1 MLRLNNINRD
11 VDSHNSL
18 QDISLE
24 LKRGELNILLGP
36 TLSGK
41 TSRMRVR
48 AGLDQPESGEL
59 SFDGETVIGVP
70 VQKRELA
77 MVYQQFI
84 NYPSLSVY
92 ENIASPLR
100 VAGLAKS
107 EIEARVAQAA
117 QLLKLEP
124 YLTRKPANLSG
135 GQQQRVALARALVKR
150 ASLVL
155 LDEPLANLDYK
166 LREELRAELP
176 VLFAELGAVLVYA
189 TTEPSEALVLGGKT
203 ACLNRGRVEQFG
215 PTLDLYRDPD
225 TLMAARLFS
234 DPPLNSLA
242 LNHDDSG
249 GLRFAGAEQ
258 ALPAAVASELLS
270 AVNPAEVKSN
280 LTLAVR
286 GHHLRLGADPAPSGE
301 STASKPLIEIRGT
314 VDVTEITGSESFVH
328 FSFMGQPW
336 VALLEG
342 IHPFPGGAQIALYAR
357 PQDCFLFNT
366 ETGKR
371 VRKLSGGG

>member
-1 MLRLNNINRD
+1 MLRLANIARR
-11 VDSHNSL
+11 VDSHNAL

-41 TSRMRVR
+41 TSLMRVM
-48 AGLDQPESGEL
+48 AGLDRPDSGEL
-59 SFDGETVIGVP
+59 TFDGESVIGVP
-70 VQKRELA
+70 VQRRELA

-100 VAGLAKS
+100 VAGLDKQ

-124 YLTRKPANLSG
+124 YLNRKPANLSG

-242 LNHDDSG
+242 LSRGNG

-258 ALPAAVASELLS
+258 PLPAAVTAEL
-270 AVNPAEVKSN
+270 VNALPADEVEST

-286 GHHLRLGADPAPSGE
+286 GHHLRLGSDFAHASEPSARE
-301 STASKPLIEIRGT
+301 SLIEIRGT

-328 FSFMGQPW
+328 FTFMGQPW
-336 VALLEG
+336 VALLDG
-342 IHPFPGGAQIALYAR
+342 IHALPGGAAITLYAR
-357 PQDCFLFNT
+357 PHDCFLFNT
-366 ETGKR
+366 QTGKR
-371 VRKLSGGG
+371 VRKLSGGE

>member
-1 MLRLNNINRD
+1 MLRLANIARR
-11 VDSHNSL
+11 VDSHNAL

-41 TSRMRVR
+41 TSLMRVM
-48 AGLDQPESGEL
+48 AGLDRPDSGEL
-59 SFDGETVIGVP
+59 TFDGESVIGVP
-70 VQKRELA
+70 VQRRELA

-100 VAGLAKS
+100 VAGLDKQ
-107 EIEARVAQAA
+107 EIGARVAQAA

-124 YLTRKPANLSG
+124 YLNRKPANLSG

-242 LNHDDSG
+242 LSRGNG

-258 ALPAAVASELLS
+258 PFPAAVTAELVNALPAD
-270 AVNPAEVKSN
+270 EVEST

-286 GHHLRLGADPAPSGE
+286 GHHLRLGSDVAHASEPSARE
-301 STASKPLIEIRGT
+301 SLIEIRGT

-328 FSFMGQPW
+328 FTFMGQPW
-336 VALLEG
+336 VALLDG
-342 IHPFPGGAQIALYAR
+342 IHALPGGAAITLYAR
-357 PQDCFLFNT
+357 PHDCFLFNT
-366 ETGKR
+366 QTGKR
-371 VRKLSGGG
+371 VRKLSGGE

>member
-1 MLRLNNINRD
+1 MLRLANIARR
-11 VDSHNSL
+11 VDSQNAL

-41 TSRMRVR
+41 TSLMRVM
-48 AGLDQPESGEL
+48 AGLDRPDSGEL
-59 SFDGETVIGVP
+59 TFDGESVIGVP

-100 VAGLAKS
+100 VAGLDKQ
-107 EIEARVAQAA
+107 EIETRVAQAA
-117 QLLKLEP
+117 QLLKLGP
-124 YLTRKPANLSG
+124 YMNRKPANLSG

-242 LNHDDSG
+242 LSRGDG

-258 ALPAAVASELLS
+258 ALPAAVTAELVNALPADEAES
-270 AVNPAEVKSN
+270 A

-286 GHHLRLGADPAPSGE
+286 GHHLRLGSDVAHACEPSARE
-301 STASKPLIEIRGT
+301 SLIEIRGT

-328 FSFMGQPW
+328 FTFMGQPW
-336 VALLEG
+336 VALLDG
-342 IHPFPGGAQIALYAR
+342 IHALPGGAAITLYAR
-357 PQDCFLFNT
+357 PHDCFLFNT
-366 ETGKR
+366 QTGKR
-371 VRKLSGGG
+371 VRKLSGGE

>member
-41 TSRMRVR
+41 TSLMRVM
-48 AGLDQPESGEL
+48 AGLDQPDSGEL

-328 FSFMGQPW
+328 FNFMGQPW

>member
-1 MLRLNNINRD
+1 MLRLANIARR
-11 VDSHNSL
+11 VDSHNAL
-18 QDISLE
+18 EDISLE

-41 TSRMRVR
+41 TSLMRVM
-48 AGLDQPESGEL
+48 AGLDRPDSGEL
-59 SFDGETVIGVP
+59 TFDGESVVGVP
-70 VQKRELA
+70 VQKRDLA

-100 VAGLAKS
+100 VASLERH

-124 YLTRKPANLSG
+124 YLNRKPANLSG

-203 ACLNRGRVEQFG
+203 ACLNRGRLEQFG

-234 DPPLNSLA
+234 DPPLNSVA
-242 LNHDDSG
+242 LNRDDG
-249 GLRFAGAEQ
+249 GLRFEGAEQ
-258 ALPAAVASELLS
+258 AFPAAVTAELVSEL
-270 AVNPAEVKSN
+270 PATEAGST

-286 GHHLRLGADPAPSGE
+286 GHHLRLGPDISHAGE
-301 STASKPLIEIRGT
+301 SVACESLIEIRGT

-328 FSFMGQPW
+328 FTFMGQPW
-336 VALLEG
+336 VALLDG
-342 IHPFPGGAQIALYAR
+342 IHAFPGGAAITLYAR
-357 PQDCFLFNT
+357 PHDCFLFHT
-366 ETGKR
+366 QTGNR
-371 VRKLSGGG
+371 VRKLGGGE

>member
-1 MLRLNNINRD
+1 MLRLANIARR
-11 VDSHNSL
+11 VDSHNAL

-41 TSRMRVR
+41 TSLMRVM
-48 AGLDQPESGEL
+48 AGLDRPDSGEL
-59 SFDGETVIGVP
+59 TFDGESVVGVP

-100 VAGLAKS
+100 VAGLERY

-124 YLTRKPANLSG
+124 YLNRKPANLSG
-135 GQQQRVALARALVKR
+135 GPQQRVA
-150 ASLVL
+150 
-155 LDEPLANLDYK
+155 YK

-225 TLMAARLFS
+225 TFMAARLFS

-242 LNHDDSG
+242 LNRDDGS
-249 GLRFAGAEQ
+249 LRFEGAEQ
-258 ALPAAVASELLS
+258 ALPAAVSAELMSKL
-270 AVNPAEVKSN
+270 PATEAEST

-286 GHHLRLGADPAPSGE
+286 GHHLRLGSDVLQ
-301 STASKPLIEIRGT
+301 ASKSVARESLIEIRGT

-328 FSFMGQPW
+328 FTFMGQPW
-336 VALLEG
+336 VALLDG
-342 IHPFPGGAQIALYAR
+342 IHAFPGGAAITLYAR
-357 PQDCFLFNT
+357 PHDCFLFNT
-366 ETGKR
+366 QTGKR
-371 VRKLSGGG
+371 VRKLSGGE

>member
-1 MLRLNNINRD
+1 MLRLANIARR
-11 VDSHNSL
+11 VDSHNAL

-41 TSRMRVR
+41 TSLMRVM
-48 AGLDQPESGEL
+48 AGLDRPDSGEL
-59 SFDGETVIGVP
+59 TFDGESVIGVP
-70 VQKRELA
+70 VQRRELA

-100 VAGLAKS
+100 VAGLDKQ

-124 YLTRKPANLSG
+124 YLNRKPANLSG

-166 LREELRAELP
+166 LREELRTELP
-176 VLFAELGAVLVYA
+176 MLFAELGAVLVYA

-242 LNHDDSG
+242 LSRGNG

-258 ALPAAVASELLS
+258 ALPAAVTAEL
-270 AVNPAEVKSN
+270 VNALPADEVEST

-286 GHHLRLGADPAPSGE
+286 GHHLRLGSDVAHASEPSARE
-301 STASKPLIEIRGT
+301 SLIEIRGT

-328 FSFMGQPW
+328 FTFMGQPW
-336 VALLEG
+336 VALLDG
-342 IHPFPGGAQIALYAR
+342 IHALPGGAAITLYAR
-357 PQDCFLFNT
+357 PHDCFLFNT
-366 ETGKR
+366 QTGKR
-371 VRKLSGGG
+371 VRKLSGGE

>member
-1 MLRLNNINRD
+1 MLRLANIARR
-11 VDSHNSL
+11 VDSHNAL

-24 LKRGELNILLGP
+24 LKRGELNILLVP

-41 TSRMRVR
+41 TSLMRVM
-48 AGLDQPESGEL
+48 AGLDRPDSGEL
-59 SFDGETVIGVP
+59 TFDGESVIGVP
-70 VQKRELA
+70 VQRRELA

-100 VAGLAKS
+100 VAGLDKQ

-124 YLTRKPANLSG
+124 YLNRKPANLSG

-242 LNHDDSG
+242 LSRGNG

-258 ALPAAVASELLS
+258 ALPAAVTAEL
-270 AVNPAEVKSN
+270 VNALPADEVEST

-286 GHHLRLGADPAPSGE
+286 GHHLRLGSDVAHASEPSARE
-301 STASKPLIEIRGT
+301 SLIEVRGT

-328 FSFMGQPW
+328 FTFMGQPW
-336 VALLEG
+336 VALLDG
-342 IHPFPGGAQIALYAR
+342 IHAFPGGAAITLYAR
-357 PQDCFLFNT
+357 PHDCFLFNT
-366 ETGKR
+366 QTGKR
-371 VRKLSGGG
+371 VRKLSGGE

>member
-1 MLRLNNINRD
+1 MLRLNNINRR
-11 VDSHNSL
+11 VDLHNSL

-41 TSRMRVR
+41 TSLMRVM
-48 AGLDQPESGEL
+48 AGLDQPDSGEL
-59 SFDGETVIGVP
+59 TFDGKTVIGVP

-84 NYPSLSVY
+84 NYPSLSVF

-100 VAGLAKS
+100 VAGLAKN

-176 VLFAELGAVLVYA
+176 VLFAELGVVLVYA

-258 ALPAAVASELLS
+258 ALPAVVASELLS
-270 AVNPAEVKSN
+270 AVNPAEATSN

-286 GHHLRLGADPAPSGE
+286 GYHLRLSSDPLPSVE
-301 STASKPLIEIRGT
+301 ATASKPLIEIRGT

-328 FSFMGQPW
+328 FRFMGQPW
-336 VALLEG
+336 VALLDG
-342 IHPFPGGAQIALYAR
+342 IHALAGGAEIVLYAR

-366 ETGKR
+366 LTGKR

>member
-1 MLRLNNINRD
+1 MLRLANIARR
-11 VDSHNSL
+11 VDSHNAL

-41 TSRMRVR
+41 TSLMRVM
-48 AGLDQPESGEL
+48 AGLDRPDSGEL
-59 SFDGETVIGVP
+59 TFDGESVIGVP
-70 VQKRELA
+70 VQRRELA

-100 VAGLAKS
+100 VAGLDKQ
-107 EIEARVAQAA
+107 EIETRVAQAA

-124 YLTRKPANLSG
+124 YLNRKPANLSG

-176 VLFAELGAVLVYA
+176 MLFAELGAVLVYA

-242 LNHDDSG
+242 LSRGNG

-258 ALPAAVASELLS
+258 ALPAAVTAEL
-270 AVNPAEVKSN
+270 VNALPADEVEST

-286 GHHLRLGADPAPSGE
+286 GHHLRLGSDVAHASEPSTRE
-301 STASKPLIEIRGT
+301 SLIEIRGT

-328 FSFMGQPW
+328 FTFMGQPW
-336 VALLEG
+336 VALLDG
-342 IHPFPGGAQIALYAR
+342 IHALPGGAAITLYAR
-357 PQDCFLFNT
+357 PHDCFLFNT
-366 ETGKR
+366 QTGKR
-371 VRKLSGGG
+371 VRKLSGGE

>member
-1 MLRLNNINRD
+1 MLRLANIARR
-11 VDSHNSL
+11 VDSHNAL

-41 TSRMRVR
+41 TSLMRVM
-48 AGLDQPESGEL
+48 AGLDRPDSGEL
-59 SFDGETVIGVP
+59 TFDGESVVGVP

-100 VAGLAKS
+100 VAGLERY

-124 YLTRKPANLSG
+124 YLNRKPANLSG

-215 PTLDLYRDPD
+215 PTLELYRDPD

-242 LNHDDSG
+242 LNRDDGS
-249 GLRFAGAEQ
+249 LRFEGAEQ
-258 ALPAAVASELLS
+258 ALPAAVSAELMSKL
-270 AVNPAEVKSN
+270 PATEAEST

-286 GHHLRLGADPAPSGE
+286 GHHLRLGSDVSH
-301 STASKPLIEIRGT
+301 ASKSVARESLIEIRGT

-328 FSFMGQPW
+328 FTFMGQPW
-336 VALLEG
+336 VALLDG
-342 IHPFPGGAQIALYAR
+342 IHAFPGGAAITLYAR
-357 PQDCFLFNT
+357 PHDCFLFNT
-366 ETGKR
+366 QTGKR
-371 VRKLSGGG
+371 VRKLSGGE

>member
-1 MLRLNNINRD
+1 MLRLANIARR
-11 VDSHNSL
+11 VDSHNAL

-41 TSRMRVR
+41 TSLMRVM
-48 AGLDQPESGEL
+48 AGLDRPDSGEL
-59 SFDGETVIGVP
+59 TFDGESVIGVP
-70 VQKRELA
+70 VQRRELA

-100 VAGLAKS
+100 VAGLDKQ

-124 YLTRKPANLSG
+124 YLNRKPANLSG

-242 LNHDDSG
+242 LSRGNG

-258 ALPAAVASELLS
+258 PLPAAVTAEL
-270 AVNPAEVKSN
+270 VNALPADEVEST

-286 GHHLRLGADPAPSGE
+286 GHHLRLGSDVAHASEPSARE
-301 STASKPLIEIRGT
+301 SLIEIRGT

-328 FSFMGQPW
+328 FTFMGQPW
-336 VALLEG
+336 VALLDG
-342 IHPFPGGAQIALYAR
+342 IHALAGGAAITLYAR
-357 PQDCFLFNT
+357 PHDCFLFNT
-366 ETGKR
+366 QTGKR
-371 VRKLSGGG
+371 VRKLSGGE

>member
-1 MLRLNNINRD
+1 MLRLANIARR
-11 VDSHNSL
+11 VDSHNAL
-18 QDISLE
+18 RDISLE

-41 TSRMRVR
+41 TSLMRVM
-48 AGLDQPESGEL
+48 AGLDRPDSGEL
-59 SFDGETVIGVP
+59 TFDGESVIGVP
-70 VQKRELA
+70 VQRRELA

-100 VAGLAKS
+100 VAGLDKQ

-124 YLTRKPANLSG
+124 YLNRKPANLSG

-242 LNHDDSG
+242 LSRGNG

-258 ALPAAVASELLS
+258 PLPAAVTAEL
-270 AVNPAEVKSN
+270 VNALPADEVEST

-286 GHHLRLGADPAPSGE
+286 GHHLRLGSDVAHASEPSARE
-301 STASKPLIEIRGT
+301 SLIEIRGT

-328 FSFMGQPW
+328 FTFMGQSW
-336 VALLEG
+336 VALLDG
-342 IHPFPGGAQIALYAR
+342 IHALPGGAAITLYAR
-357 PQDCFLFNT
+357 PHDCFLFNT
-366 ETGKR
+366 QTGKR
-371 VRKLSGGG
+371 VRKLSGGE

>member
-1 MLRLNNINRD
+1 MLRLANIARR
-11 VDSHNSL
+11 VDSHNAL

-41 TSRMRVR
+41 TSLMRVM
-48 AGLDQPESGEL
+48 AGLDRPDSGEL
-59 SFDGETVIGVP
+59 TFDGESVIGVP

-100 VAGLAKS
+100 VAGLDKQ

-124 YLTRKPANLSG
+124 YLNRKPANLSG

-242 LNHDDSG
+242 LSRGNG

-258 ALPAAVASELLS
+258 PLPAAVTAEL
-270 AVNPAEVKSN
+270 VNALPADEVEST

-286 GHHLRLGADPAPSGE
+286 GHHLRLGSDVAHASEPSARE
-301 STASKPLIEIRGT
+301 SLIEIRGT

-328 FSFMGQPW
+328 FTFMGQPW
-336 VALLEG
+336 VALLDG
-342 IHPFPGGAQIALYAR
+342 IHALPGGAAITLYAR
-357 PQDCFLFNT
+357 PHDCFLFNT
-366 ETGKR
+366 QTGKR
-371 VRKLSGGG
+371 VRKLSGGE

>member
-1 MLRLNNINRD
+1 MLRLANIARR
-11 VDSHNSL
+11 VDSHNAL
-18 QDISLE
+18 RDISLE

-41 TSRMRVR
+41 TSLMRVM
-48 AGLDQPESGEL
+48 AGLDRPDSGEL
-59 SFDGETVIGVP
+59 TFDGESVIGVP
-70 VQKRELA
+70 VQRRELA

-100 VAGLAKS
+100 VAGLDKQ

-124 YLTRKPANLSG
+124 YLNRKPANLSG

-242 LNHDDSG
+242 LSRGNG

-258 ALPAAVASELLS
+258 ALPAAVTAEL
-270 AVNPAEVKSN
+270 VNALPADEVEST

-286 GHHLRLGADPAPSGE
+286 GHHLRLGSDVAHASEPSARE
-301 STASKPLIEIRGT
+301 SLIEIRGT

-328 FSFMGQPW
+328 FTFMGQSW
-336 VALLEG
+336 VALLDG
-342 IHPFPGGAQIALYAR
+342 IHALPGGAAITLYAR
-357 PQDCFLFNT
+357 PHDCFLFNT
-366 ETGKR
+366 QTGKR
-371 VRKLSGGG
+371 VRKLSGGE

>member
-1 MLRLNNINRD
+1 MLRLANIARR
-11 VDSHNSL
+11 VDSHNAL
-18 QDISLE
+18 QDINLE

-41 TSRMRVR
+41 TSLMRVM
-48 AGLDQPESGEL
+48 AGLDRPDSGEL
-59 SFDGETVIGVP
+59 TFDGESVIGVP
-70 VQKRELA
+70 VQRRELA

-100 VAGLAKS
+100 VAGLDKQ

-124 YLTRKPANLSG
+124 YLNRKPANLSG

-242 LNHDDSG
+242 LSRGNG

-258 ALPAAVASELLS
+258 PLPAAVTAEL
-270 AVNPAEVKSN
+270 VNALPADEVEST

-286 GHHLRLGADPAPSGE
+286 GHHLRLGSDVAHASEPSARE
-301 STASKPLIEIRGT
+301 SLIEIRGT

-328 FSFMGQPW
+328 FTFMGQPW
-336 VALLEG
+336 VALLDG
-342 IHPFPGGAQIALYAR
+342 IHALPGGAAITLYAR
-357 PQDCFLFNT
+357 PHDCFLFNT
-366 ETGKR
+366 QTGKR
-371 VRKLSGGG
+371 VRKLSGGE

>member
-1 MLRLNNINRD
+1 
-11 VDSHNSL
+11 
-18 QDISLE
+18 
-24 LKRGELNILLGP
+24 
-36 TLSGK
+36 
-41 TSRMRVR
+41 
-48 AGLDQPESGEL
+48 
-59 SFDGETVIGVP
+59 
-70 VQKRELA
+70 

-328 FSFMGQPW
+328 FNFMGQPW

>member
-1 MLRLNNINRD
+1 MLRLANIARR
-11 VDSHNSL
+11 VDSHNAL

-41 TSRMRVR
+41 TSLMRVM
-48 AGLDQPESGEL
+48 AGLDRPDSGEL
-59 SFDGETVIGVP
+59 TFDGESVIGVP
-70 VQKRELA
+70 VQRRELA

-100 VAGLAKS
+100 VAGLERH

-117 QLLKLEP
+117 QLKLEP
-124 YLTRKPANLSG
+124 YLNRKPANLSG

-225 TLMAARLFS
+225 TLMAARLSPIRRLIVWRSVVAMEVCVSRVPSSRF
-234 DPPLNSLA
+234 PLL
-242 LNHDDSG
+242 
-249 GLRFAGAEQ
+249 
-258 ALPAAVASELLS
+258 
-270 AVNPAEVKSN
+270 
-280 LTLAVR
+280 
-286 GHHLRLGADPAPSGE
+286 
-301 STASKPLIEIRGT
+301 
-314 VDVTEITGSESFVH
+314 
-328 FSFMGQPW
+328 
-336 VALLEG
+336 
-342 IHPFPGGAQIALYAR
+342 
-357 PQDCFLFNT
+357 
-366 ETGKR
+366 
-371 VRKLSGGG
+371 

>member
-1 MLRLNNINRD
+1 MLRLANIARR
-11 VDSHNSL
+11 VDSHNAL

-41 TSRMRVR
+41 TSLMRVM
-48 AGLDQPESGEL
+48 AGLDRPDSGEL
-59 SFDGETVIGVP
+59 TFDGESVIGVP
-70 VQKRELA
+70 VQRRELA

-100 VAGLAKS
+100 VAGLDKQ

-124 YLTRKPANLSG
+124 YLNRKPANLSG

-242 LNHDDSG
+242 LSRGNG

-258 ALPAAVASELLS
+258 PLPAAVTAEL
-270 AVNPAEVKSN
+270 VNALPADEVEST

-286 GHHLRLGADPAPSGE
+286 GHHLRLGSDVAHASEPGARE
-301 STASKPLIEIRGT
+301 SLIEIRGT

-328 FSFMGQPW
+328 FTFMGQPW
-336 VALLEG
+336 VALLDG
-342 IHPFPGGAQIALYAR
+342 IHALPGGAAITLYAR
-357 PQDCFLFNT
+357 PHDCFLFNT
-366 ETGKR
+366 QTGKR
-371 VRKLSGGG
+371 VRKLSGGE

>member
-1 MLRLNNINRD
+1 MLRLANIARR
-11 VDSHNSL
+11 VDSHNAL
-18 QDISLE
+18 RDISLE

-41 TSRMRVR
+41 TSLMRVM
-48 AGLDQPESGEL
+48 AGLDRPDSGEL
-59 SFDGETVIGVP
+59 TFDGESVIGVP
-70 VQKRELA
+70 VQRRELA

-100 VAGLAKS
+100 VAGLDKQ
-107 EIEARVAQAA
+107 EIGARVAQAA

-124 YLTRKPANLSG
+124 YLNRKPANLSG

-242 LNHDDSG
+242 LSRGNG

-258 ALPAAVASELLS
+258 PLPAAVTAEL
-270 AVNPAEVKSN
+270 VNAMPADEAEST

-286 GHHLRLGADPAPSGE
+286 GHHLRLGSDVAHASAPSARE
-301 STASKPLIEIRGT
+301 SLIEIRGT

-328 FSFMGQPW
+328 FTFMGQPW
-336 VALLEG
+336 VALLDG
-342 IHPFPGGAQIALYAR
+342 IHALPGGAAITLYAR
-357 PQDCFLFNT
+357 PHDCFLFNT
-366 ETGKR
+366 QTGKR
-371 VRKLSGGG
+371 VRKLSGGE

>member
-1 MLRLNNINRD
+1 MLRLANIARR
-11 VDSHNSL
+11 VDSHNAL

-41 TSRMRVR
+41 TSLMRVM
-48 AGLDQPESGEL
+48 AGLDRPDSGEL
-59 SFDGETVIGVP
+59 TFDGESVIGVP
-70 VQKRELA
+70 VQRRELA

-100 VAGLAKS
+100 VAGLGKQ

-124 YLTRKPANLSG
+124 YLNRKPANLSG

-242 LNHDDSG
+242 LSRGNG

-258 ALPAAVASELLS
+258 ALPAAVTAEL
-270 AVNPAEVKSN
+270 VNALPADEVEST

-286 GHHLRLGADPAPSGE
+286 GHHLRLGSDVAHASEPSTRE
-301 STASKPLIEIRGT
+301 SLIEIRGT

-328 FSFMGQPW
+328 FTFMGQPW
-336 VALLEG
+336 VALLDG
-342 IHPFPGGAQIALYAR
+342 IHALPGGAAITLYAR
-357 PQDCFLFNT
+357 PHDCFLFNT
-366 ETGKR
+366 QTGKR
-371 VRKLSGGG
+371 VRKLSGGE

>member
-1 MLRLNNINRD
+1 MLCLNNITRH

-24 LKRGELNILLGP
+24 LKRGQLNILLGP

-41 TSRMRVR
+41 TSLMRVM
-48 AGLDQPESGEL
+48 AGLDQPDSGEL
-59 SFDGETVIGVP
+59 TFDGETVIGVP

-166 LREELRAELP
+166 LREALQLELRDLLHTSDLCVIYTTSDPRDAFALGDSVLLLADHALLQSGRPLEVYQQPASPAAADLMSDPGVNRLQTGSLVQVVRPEHLHLQQTDTDDVTFDVIVSGFETNGSETFLHCTVQGVDWVARLDGLRQFERGSHQRLHVSAASVHEFPATAE
-176 VLFAELGAVLVYA
+176 
-189 TTEPSEALVLGGKT
+189 
-203 ACLNRGRVEQFG
+203 RVET
-215 PTLDLYRDPD
+215 PDP
-225 TLMAARLFS
+225 
-234 DPPLNSLA
+234 
-242 LNHDDSG
+242 G
-249 GLRFAGAEQ
+249 VLRHG
-258 ALPAAVASELLS
+258 
-270 AVNPAEVKSN
+270 
-280 LTLAVR
+280 
-286 GHHLRLGADPAPSGE
+286 
-301 STASKPLIEIRGT
+301 
-314 VDVTEITGSESFVH
+314 
-328 FSFMGQPW
+328 
-336 VALLEG
+336 
-342 IHPFPGGAQIALYAR
+342 
-357 PQDCFLFNT
+357 
-366 ETGKR
+366 
-371 VRKLSGGG
+371 

>member
-1 MLRLNNINRD
+1 MLRLANIARR
-11 VDSHNSL
+11 VDSHNAL

-41 TSRMRVR
+41 TSLMRVM
-48 AGLDQPESGEL
+48 AGLDRPDSGEL
-59 SFDGETVIGVP
+59 TFDGESVIGVP
-70 VQKRELA
+70 VQRRELA

-100 VAGLAKS
+100 VAGLDKQ

-124 YLTRKPANLSG
+124 YLNRKPANLSG

-176 VLFAELGAVLVYA
+176 MLFAELGAVLVYA

-242 LNHDDSG
+242 LSRGNG

-258 ALPAAVASELLS
+258 ALPAAVTAEL
-270 AVNPAEVKSN
+270 VNALPADEVEST

-286 GHHLRLGADPAPSGE
+286 GHHLRLGSDVAHASEPSARE
-301 STASKPLIEIRGT
+301 SLIEIRGT

-328 FSFMGQPW
+328 FTFMGQPW
-336 VALLEG
+336 VALLDG
-342 IHPFPGGAQIALYAR
+342 IHALPGGAAITLYAR
-357 PQDCFLFNT
+357 PHDCFLFNT
-366 ETGKR
+366 QTGKR
-371 VRKLSGGG
+371 VRKLSGGE

>member
-1 MLRLNNINRD
+1 MLRLNNINRR
-11 VDSHNSL
+11 VDLHNSL

-41 TSRMRVR
+41 TSLMRVM
-48 AGLDQPESGEL
+48 AGLDQPDSGEL
-59 SFDGETVIGVP
+59 TFDGETVIGVP

-84 NYPSLSVY
+84 NYPSLSVF

-100 VAGLAKS
+100 VAGLAKN

-176 VLFAELGAVLVYA
+176 VLFAELGVVLVYA

-258 ALPAAVASELLS
+258 ALPAVVASELLS
-270 AVNPAEVKSN
+270 AVNPAEATSN

-286 GHHLRLGADPAPSGE
+286 GYHLRLSSDPLPSVE
-301 STASKPLIEIRGT
+301 ATASKPLIEIRGT

-328 FSFMGQPW
+328 FRFMGQPW
-336 VALLEG
+336 VALLDG
-342 IHPFPGGAQIALYAR
+342 IHALAGGAEIVLYAR

-366 ETGKR
+366 LTGKR

>member
-1 MLRLNNINRD
+1 MLRLANIARR
-11 VDSHNSL
+11 VDSHNAL
-18 QDISLE
+18 EDISLE

-41 TSRMRVR
+41 TSLMRVM
-48 AGLDQPESGEL
+48 AGLDRPDSGEL
-59 SFDGETVIGVP
+59 TFDGESVVGVP
-70 VQKRELA
+70 VQKRDLA

-100 VAGLAKS
+100 VAGLERH

-117 QLLKLEP
+117 KLLKLEP
-124 YLTRKPANLSG
+124 YLNRKPANLSG

-203 ACLNRGRVEQFG
+203 ACLNRGRLEQFG

-234 DPPLNSLA
+234 DPPLNSVA
-242 LNHDDSG
+242 LNRDDG
-249 GLRFAGAEQ
+249 GLRFEGAEQ
-258 ALPAAVASELLS
+258 AFPAAVTAELVSEL
-270 AVNPAEVKSN
+270 PATEST

-286 GHHLRLGADPAPSGE
+286 GHHLRLGSDISHAGE
-301 STASKPLIEIRGT
+301 SVACESLIEIRGT

-328 FSFMGQPW
+328 FTFMGQPW
-336 VALLEG
+336 VALLDG
-342 IHPFPGGAQIALYAR
+342 IHAFPGGAAITLYAR
-357 PQDCFLFNT
+357 PHDCFLFYT
-366 ETGKR
+366 QTGNR
-371 VRKLSGGG
+371 VRKLGGGE

>member
-1 MLRLNNINRD
+1 MLRLANIARR
-11 VDSHNSL
+11 VDSHNAL

-41 TSRMRVR
+41 TSLMRVM
-48 AGLDQPESGEL
+48 AGLDRPDSGEL
-59 SFDGETVIGVP
+59 TFDGESVIGVP
-70 VQKRELA
+70 VQRRELA

-100 VAGLAKS
+100 VAGLDKQ

-124 YLTRKPANLSG
+124 YLNRKPANLSG

-242 LNHDDSG
+242 LSRGNG

-258 ALPAAVASELLS
+258 PLPAAVTAEL
-270 AVNPAEVKSN
+270 VNALPANEVEST

-286 GHHLRLGADPAPSGE
+286 GHHLRLGSDVAHASEPSARE
-301 STASKPLIEIRGT
+301 SLIEIRGT

-328 FSFMGQPW
+328 FTFMGQPW
-336 VALLEG
+336 VALLDG
-342 IHPFPGGAQIALYAR
+342 IHALPGGAAITLYAR
-357 PQDCFLFNT
+357 PHDCFLFNT
-366 ETGKR
+366 QTGKR
-371 VRKLSGGG
+371 VRKLSGGE

>member
-1 MLRLNNINRD
+1 MLRLNNINRR

-18 QDISLE
+18 QDISFE
-24 LKRGELNILLGP
+24 LKRGELKILLGP

-41 TSRMRVR
+41 TSLMRVM
-48 AGLDQPESGEL
+48 AGLDQPDSGEL
-59 SFDGETVIGVP
+59 TFDGETVIGVP

-84 NYPSLSVY
+84 NYPSLSVF

-100 VAGLAKS
+100 VAGLAKN

-124 YLTRKPANLSG
+124 YLTRKPAHLSG

-176 VLFAELGAVLVYA
+176 VLFAELGVVLVYA

-225 TLMAARLFS
+225 TLMAACLFS

-258 ALPAAVASELLS
+258 ALPAVVASELLS
-270 AVNPAEVKSN
+270 AVNPAEATSN

-286 GHHLRLGADPAPSGE
+286 GYHLRLSSDPLPSGE

-328 FSFMGQPW
+328 FRFMGQPW
-336 VALLEG
+336 VALLDG
-342 IHPFPGGAQIALYAR
+342 IHALAGGAEIVLYAQ

-366 ETGKR
+366 LTGKR
-371 VRKLSGGG
+371 VRKLSEGG

>member
-1 MLRLNNINRD
+1 MLRLANIARR
-11 VDSHNSL
+11 VDSHNAL

-41 TSRMRVR
+41 TSLMRVM
-48 AGLDQPESGEL
+48 AGLDRPDSGEL
-59 SFDGETVIGVP
+59 TFDDESVIGVP
-70 VQKRELA
+70 VQRRELA

-100 VAGLAKS
+100 VAGLDKQ

-124 YLTRKPANLSG
+124 YLNRKPANLSG

-242 LNHDDSG
+242 LSRGNG

-258 ALPAAVASELLS
+258 ALPAAVTAEL
-270 AVNPAEVKSN
+270 VNALPADEVEST

-286 GHHLRLGADPAPSGE
+286 GHHLRLGSDVAHASEPSARE
-301 STASKPLIEIRGT
+301 SLIEIRGT

-328 FSFMGQPW
+328 FTFMGQPW
-336 VALLEG
+336 VALLDG
-342 IHPFPGGAQIALYAR
+342 IHALPGGAAITLYAR
-357 PQDCFLFNT
+357 PHDCFLFNT
-366 ETGKR
+366 QTGKR
-371 VRKLSGGG
+371 VRKLSGGE

>member
-1 MLRLNNINRD
+1 MLRLANIARR
-11 VDSHNSL
+11 VDSHNAL

-41 TSRMRVR
+41 TSLMRVM
-48 AGLDQPESGEL
+48 AGLDRPDSGEL
-59 SFDGETVIGVP
+59 TFDGESVIGVP
-70 VQKRELA
+70 VQRRELA

-100 VAGLAKS
+100 VAGLDKQ

-124 YLTRKPANLSG
+124 YLNRKPANLSG

-176 VLFAELGAVLVYA
+176 MLFAELGAVLVYA

-242 LNHDDSG
+242 LSRGNG

-258 ALPAAVASELLS
+258 PLPAAVTAEL
-270 AVNPAEVKSN
+270 VNALPADEVEST

-286 GHHLRLGADPAPSGE
+286 GHHLRLGSDVAHASEPSARE
-301 STASKPLIEIRGT
+301 SLIEIRGT

-328 FSFMGQPW
+328 FTFMGQPW
-336 VALLEG
+336 VALLDG
-342 IHPFPGGAQIALYAR
+342 IHALPGGAAITLYAR
-357 PQDCFLFNT
+357 PHDCFLFNT
-366 ETGKR
+366 QTGKR
-371 VRKLSGGG
+371 VRKLSGGE

>member
-1 MLRLNNINRD
+1 MLRLANIARR
-11 VDSHNSL
+11 VDSHNAL

-41 TSRMRVR
+41 TSLMRVM
-48 AGLDQPESGEL
+48 AGLDRPDSGEL
-59 SFDGETVIGVP
+59 TFDGESVIGVP
-70 VQKRELA
+70 VQRRELA

-100 VAGLAKS
+100 VAGLDKQ
-107 EIEARVAQAA
+107 EIETRVAQAA

-124 YLTRKPANLSG
+124 YLNRKPANLSG

-242 LNHDDSG
+242 LSRGNG

-258 ALPAAVASELLS
+258 PLPAAVTAEL
-270 AVNPAEVKSN
+270 VNALPADEVEST

-286 GHHLRLGADPAPSGE
+286 GHHLRLGSDVAHASEPSARE
-301 STASKPLIEIRGT
+301 SLIEIRGT

-328 FSFMGQPW
+328 FTFMGQPW
-336 VALLEG
+336 VALLDG
-342 IHPFPGGAQIALYAR
+342 IHALPGGAAITLYAR
-357 PQDCFLFNT
+357 PHDCFLFNT
-366 ETGKR
+366 QTGKR
-371 VRKLSGGG
+371 VRKLSGGE

>member
-1 MLRLNNINRD
+1 MLRLANIARR
-11 VDSHNSL
+11 VDSHNAL

-41 TSRMRVR
+41 TSLMRVM
-48 AGLDQPESGEL
+48 AGLDRPDSGEL
-59 SFDGETVIGVP
+59 TFDGESVIGVP
-70 VQKRELA
+70 VQRRELA

-100 VAGLAKS
+100 VAGLDKQ

-124 YLTRKPANLSG
+124 YLNRKPANLSG

-242 LNHDDSG
+242 LSRGNG

-258 ALPAAVASELLS
+258 PLPAAVTAEL
-270 AVNPAEVKSN
+270 VNALPADEVEST

-286 GHHLRLGADPAPSGE
+286 GHHLRLGSDVAHASEPSARE
-301 STASKPLIEIRGT
+301 SLIEIRGT

-328 FSFMGQPW
+328 FTFMGQPW
-336 VALLEG
+336 VALLDG
-342 IHPFPGGAQIALYAR
+342 IHALPRGAAITLYAR
-357 PQDCFLFNT
+357 PHDCFLFNT
-366 ETGKR
+366 QTGKR
-371 VRKLSGGG
+371 VRKLSGGE

>member
-1 MLRLNNINRD
+1 MLRLANIARR
-11 VDSHNSL
+11 VDSHNAL

-41 TSRMRVR
+41 TSLMRVM
-48 AGLDQPESGEL
+48 AGLDRPDSGEL
-59 SFDGETVIGVP
+59 TFDGESVIGVP
-70 VQKRELA
+70 VQRRELA

-100 VAGLAKS
+100 VAGLDKQ

-124 YLTRKPANLSG
+124 YLNRKPANLSG

-242 LNHDDSG
+242 LSRGNG

-258 ALPAAVASELLS
+258 ALPAAVTAEL
-270 AVNPAEVKSN
+270 VNALPADEVEST

-286 GHHLRLGADPAPSGE
+286 GHHLRLGSDVAHASEPSARE
-301 STASKPLIEIRGT
+301 SLIEIRGT

-328 FSFMGQPW
+328 FTFMGQPW
-336 VALLEG
+336 VALLDG
-342 IHPFPGGAQIALYAR
+342 IHAFPGGAAITLYAR
-357 PQDCFLFNT
+357 PHDCFLFNT
-366 ETGKR
+366 QTGKR
-371 VRKLSGGG
+371 VRKLSGGE

>member
-1 MLRLNNINRD
+1 MLRLANIARR
-11 VDSHNSL
+11 VDSHNAL

-41 TSRMRVR
+41 TSLMRVM
-48 AGLDQPESGEL
+48 AGLDRPDSGEL
-59 SFDGETVIGVP
+59 TFDGESVIGVP
-70 VQKRELA
+70 VQRRELA

-100 VAGLAKS
+100 VAGLDKQ

-124 YLTRKPANLSG
+124 YLNRKPANLSG

-242 LNHDDSG
+242 LSRGNG

-258 ALPAAVASELLS
+258 ALPAAVTAEL
-270 AVNPAEVKSN
+270 VNALPADEVEST

-286 GHHLRLGADPAPSGE
+286 GHHLRLGSDVAHASEPSARE
-301 STASKPLIEIRGT
+301 SLIEIRGT

-328 FSFMGQPW
+328 FTFMGQSW
-336 VALLEG
+336 VALLDG
-342 IHPFPGGAQIALYAR
+342 IHALPGGAAITLYAR
-357 PQDCFLFNT
+357 PHDCFLFNT
-366 ETGKR
+366 QTGKR
-371 VRKLSGGG
+371 VRKLSGGE

>member
-1 MLRLNNINRD
+1 MLRLANIARR
-11 VDSHNSL
+11 VDSHNAL

-41 TSRMRVR
+41 TSLMRVM
-48 AGLDQPESGEL
+48 AGLDRPDSGEL
-59 SFDGETVIGVP
+59 TFDGESVIGVP
-70 VQKRELA
+70 VQRRELA

-100 VAGLAKS
+100 VAGLDKQ

-124 YLTRKPANLSG
+124 YLNRKPANLSG

-242 LNHDDSG
+242 LSRGNG

-258 ALPAAVASELLS
+258 PLPAAVTAEL
-270 AVNPAEVKSN
+270 VNAMPADEAEST

-286 GHHLRLGADPAPSGE
+286 GHHLRLGSDVAHASEPSARE
-301 STASKPLIEIRGT
+301 SLIEIRGT

-328 FSFMGQPW
+328 FTFMGQPW
-336 VALLEG
+336 VALLDG
-342 IHPFPGGAQIALYAR
+342 IHALPGGAAITLYAR
-357 PQDCFLFNT
+357 PHDCFLFNT
-366 ETGKR
+366 QTGKR
-371 VRKLSGGG
+371 VRKLSGGE